1 LGTRAAAVSAEG
13 AGDTVRRWVGEDEAV
28 AAAGE
33 DEAVAA
39 AGEDEAVAAVA
50 V

>member
-1 LGTRAAAVSAEG
+1 MAAEW
-13 AGDTVRRWVGEDEAV
+13 AGDTVRGWVGEDEAV

-39 AGEDEAVAAVA
+39 AGEDEAMAATA

>member
-1 LGTRAAAVSAEG
+1 VAAKGAEN
-13 AGDTVRRWVGEDEAV
+13 TVRGWVGEDEAV

-39 AGEDEAVAAVA
+39 AAV
-50 V
+50 